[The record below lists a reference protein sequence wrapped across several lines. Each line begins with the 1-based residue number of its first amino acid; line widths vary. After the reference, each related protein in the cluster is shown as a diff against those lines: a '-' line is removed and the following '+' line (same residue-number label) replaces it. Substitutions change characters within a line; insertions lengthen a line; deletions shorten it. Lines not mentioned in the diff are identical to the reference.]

1 MGPVEIVCSRRD
13 RSKVMGRRRESWI
26 FYEELMQGKG
36 TITCRESTDI
46 AVGTVRIYH
55 GDKHVTVMI
64 DENVPLEN

>member
-1 MGPVEIVCSRRD
+1 
-13 RSKVMGRRRESWI
+13 MGRRRESWI

-46 AVGTVRIYH
+46 AVGTVRIYY